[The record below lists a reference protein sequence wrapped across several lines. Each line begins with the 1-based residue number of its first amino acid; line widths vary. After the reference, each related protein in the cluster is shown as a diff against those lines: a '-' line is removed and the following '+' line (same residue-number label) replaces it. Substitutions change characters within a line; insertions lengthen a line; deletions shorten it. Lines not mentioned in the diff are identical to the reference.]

1 MKLCQEYVHSMVP
14 CDRVRISPCT
24 HACKIVFVYVKF
36 CIYIP
41 TAPNVFPL
49 WAISKKMAL
58 FWDILST
65 QKAKFQIWY
74 LSEFLVVLWP
84 KYVVINKTTLGIHKN
99 GQIKIFVKIP
109 IGLCAQI

>member
-1 MKLCQEYVHSMVP
+1 M
-14 CDRVRISPCT
+14 T
-24 HACKIVFVYVKF
+24 
-36 CIYIP
+36 
-41 TAPNVFPL
+41 

-74 LSEFLVVLWP
+74 LSEFFVVLWP
-84 KYVVINKTTLGIHKN
+84 KYIILNKTTLGIHKK
-99 GQIKIFVKIP
+99 GQTKNFVKIS